1 MKRILTVQDLSCLGK
16 CSLTVALPILSAMG
30 VETSVLPTAVLS
42 THTAFSGPVVHDL
55 SESHGAIVD
64 HWQKI
69 GAEFDGVYTG
79 YMGSGQ
85 QVDTALMLAQ
95 RFAPGMLFVDP
106 AMADHGKCYS
116 GIDSRC
122 IDKMKTLCA
131 MADVIVPNLTEA
143 CLLTDTPYPQSYDAE
158 AIKALLQKLTDRGC
172 KVAMITGVCLEEG
185 TVGVMG
191 LDRTTGEY
199 VFYSRQQLPESYH
212 GTGDAFSAVC
222 AGALLQGKTLQEA
235 ATLAAEFTAQC
246 ICATKEEKRDKRFG
260 ICFEKAIP
268 WLIRKL

>member
-143 CLLTDTPYPQSYDAE
+143 CLLTDTPYKETYDE
-158 AIKALLQKLTDRGC
+158 DDIKALLQKLTAQGC
-172 KVAMITGVCLEEG
+172 KTAIVTGVCLEAG
-185 TVGVMG
+185 AVGIMG
-191 LDRTTGEY
+191 LDSATGEY
-199 VFYSRQQLPESYH
+199 VSYSRPQLPENYH

-222 AGALLQGKTLQEA
+222 AGALLRGKTLQEA
-235 ATLAAEFTAQC
+235 AALAAEFTAEC
-246 ICATKEEKRDKRFG
+246 IRVSMEENRDKRFG

-268 WLIRKL
+268 WLLRQL